1 MKKGSLIDGVG
12 DEVEESTGNGG
23 GTDVVEAVVIDT
35 RSIGGRRDGWRWKN
49 RCYRCNRGCMAETA
63 VEDVD
68 DGEVVATVGRMNV
81 EDVEETGNG
90 NAESRSWFRR
100 GYAVGKEEDVITK
113 NKIND

>member
-12 DEVEESTGNGG
+12 DEVEESTGIEG
-23 GTDVVEAVVIDT
+23 GTDVVEAVVLTQEVLAEEEMGEDERADVT
-35 RSIGGRRDGWRWKN
+35 DATEG
-49 RCYRCNRGCMAETA
+49 MTETA

-90 NAESRSWFRR
+90 NAESRS
-100 GYAVGKEEDVITK
+100 
-113 NKIND
+113 